1 MALTTILP
9 SGLNSANDFSS
20 LVPAAYSQ
28 ANASFL
34 QANAAFTQA
43 NNSTDTW
50 VRGTANDAFLQ
61 ANSSYTAQNTTAAFA
76 NAAFVHANA
85 AYAAANTGGGGSGA
99 DAWARDTANASF
111 ITANSGAAFAN
122 SAYAHAN
129 AAYAAAN
136 TGGGGG
142 GADTWARAQANAA
155 FSKANS
161 EILIFA
167 VTDDTSNVTVGAS
180 RTSFRA
186 PSAMTLTAIPRA
198 SLNVASTSGL
208 VTCDIKLNGT
218 TILGSNKLSIDATE
232 KTSTTAATPT
242 TLVTTAISDDAEIT
256 VDITGAG
263 TGAKG
268 LKITLYYTD

>member
-20 LVPAAYSQ
+20 LVPSAYAA
-28 ANASFL
+28 
-34 QANAAFTQA
+34 ANAAFVQANSAFLQA

-50 VRGTANDAFLQ
+50 VRTQ
-61 ANSSYTAQNTTAAFA
+61 AN
-76 NAAFVHANA
+76 NA
-85 AYAAANTGGGGSGA
+85 Y
-99 DAWARDTANASF
+99 DA
-111 ITANSGAAFAN
+111 ANSGASFAN

-129 AAYAAAN
+129 AAYAQANTGGSGTDAWARDTANAAYAHANAAFTTAN

-142 GADTWARAQANAA
+142 SDTWARDQANAA
-155 FSKANS
+155 FAKANS
-161 EILIFA
+161 EIIIFA
-167 VTDDTSNVTVGAS
+167 VTDDTSNITVSSA
-180 RTSFRA
+180 RASFRA
-186 PSAMTLTAIPRA
+186 PSAMTLTSIPRA
-198 SLNVASTSGL
+198 SLNVASTSGV

-218 TILGSNKLSIDATE
+218 TILGANKLSIDATE

-242 TLVTTAISDDAEIT
+242 TLASNPTSVADDAEIS
-256 VDITGAG
+256 VDITAAG